1 MLSLDHYHMNE
12 VSIPISLVGDS
23 DFLEIGLLCSPSDIR
38 AILQIFEKNFKANF
52 ILLLR
57 TNMAVTSNHA
67 NSSSTRSLRAKKPG
81 FR

>member
-1 MLSLDHYHMNE
+1 MFRMDHYHTNGA
-12 VSIPISLVGDS
+12 SIPTSLVGDG

-38 AILQIFEKNFKANF
+38 AILQIFEKNVKANF

-57 TNMAVTSNHA
+57 INMAVTSNHA
-67 NSSSTRSLRAKKPG
+67 KSSTTRSLKAKKHN